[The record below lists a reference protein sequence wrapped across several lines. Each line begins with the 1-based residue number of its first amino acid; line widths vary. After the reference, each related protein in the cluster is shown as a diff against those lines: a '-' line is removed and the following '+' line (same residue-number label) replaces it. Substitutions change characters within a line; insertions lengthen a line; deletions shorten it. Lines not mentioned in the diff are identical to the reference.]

1 MLAIYLLL
9 AVVILVLHWPADLP
23 YANRIILAS
32 SILLYVLYRGYRL
45 MKKRNDEKH
54 EAGN

>member
-9 AVVILVLHWPADLP
+9 AVVILVLHWPADIP

-32 SILLYVLYRGYRL
+32 ALLLYVLYRGYRL

-54 EAGN
+54 EAGK